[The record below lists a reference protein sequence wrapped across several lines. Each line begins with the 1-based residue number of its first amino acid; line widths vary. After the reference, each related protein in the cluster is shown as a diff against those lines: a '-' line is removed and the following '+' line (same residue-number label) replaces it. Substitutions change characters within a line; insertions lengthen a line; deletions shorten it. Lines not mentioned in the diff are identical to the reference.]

1 MGTVGGNGGGWPP
14 DGGGGPPDD
23 LPELPPEWGEIVV
36 PDDPAALADEA
47 ALVRRE
53 LHSRQRRDRWRQ
65 IFGLPPRL
73 EAAHASTTGGL
84 RAPLLVMAIAVLV
97 TLASLFAATWPGPQR
112 PAPQRSA
119 GTVTQGRN
127 LPALDL
133 IDAQGATVPLR
144 GALPAVIMLVDG
156 CDCAALVAETAAA
169 RPNITVVTVVTGTMP
184 SALPPSGA
192 ASPPSGAAPSPGRS
206 VAAPTAPVRHLSD
219 PAGELR
225 KSLNLG
231 PPDGTAAVLLVTGTG
246 EILRT
251 LLRTASVENFRADL
265 ARL

>member
-36 PDDPAALADEA
+36 PDDPAALAEEA

-53 LHSRQRRDRWRQ
+53 LESRQRRDRWRQ
-65 IFGLPPRL
+65 VLGLPPRL
-73 EAAHASTTGGL
+73 EAARPSATGGL

-112 PAPQRSA
+112 PAPQRSG
-119 GTVTQGRN
+119 GTVSQGRS

-133 IDAQGATVPLR
+133 VDAQGATVPLR

-169 RPNITVVTVVTGTMP
+169 RPDITVVTVVTGALP
-184 SALPPSGA
+184 SVPPRSGAAPPSGA
-192 ASPPSGAAPSPGRS
+192 SPAPSGA
-206 VAAPTAPVRHLSD
+206 VAPTAPVRHLAD

-231 PPDGTAAVLLVTGTG
+231 PPDGTAGVLLVTDSG

-251 LLRTASVENFRADL
+251 LSRTASVENFRADL
-265 ARL
+265 SRL

>member
-36 PDDPAALADEA
+36 PDDPAALAEEA

-53 LHSRQRRDRWRQ
+53 LESRQRRDRRRQ
-65 IFGLPPRL
+65 VLGLPPRL
-73 EAAHASTTGGL
+73 EAARPSATGGL
-84 RAPLLVMAIAVLV
+84 RAPLLVMAIAILV
-97 TLASLFAATWPGPQR
+97 TLASLFAATWPGSQR
-112 PAPQRSA
+112 PAPQRST
-119 GTVTQGRN
+119 GTTTQGRD

-133 IDAQGATVPLR
+133 VDAQGATVPLR

-156 CDCAALVAETAAA
+156 CDCAALVDETAAA
-169 RPNITVVTVVTGTMP
+169 RTDITVVTVVTGAQT
-184 SALPPSGA
+184 SAQPAGAGPPSGA
-192 ASPPSGAAPSPGRS
+192 SPAPSEA
-206 VAAPTAPVRHLSD
+206 VAPTAPVRHLGD

-251 LLRTASVENFRADL
+251 LLRTASMKDFRADL
-265 ARL
+265 GRL